1 MSETYADDMYARGGQ
16 ENTTAGGIILMVAG
30 FVATIL
36 VIAGLIYAT
45 GAHARNKTALALNDC
60 TPSQSPSGLPCNTQ
74 QMVLSQYQGIVT
86 PVGKQLNADMV
97 AYRANER
104 RNLAAAEAA
113 LTSEVTTEQA
123 LDNSLAAVAYTPQN
137 YANTI
142 NLITIAFDT
151 GVSTPSAA
159 ILLTPQTTVMADA
172 LTRAN
177 QALAKLTA
185 EQAKSTT
192 LTQLRSFNDRVA
204 AANATVLA
212 DVNAIHEALEV
223 PPTAA
228 QEP

>member
-1 MSETYADDMYARGGQ
+1 MSETYADDLYGGGE
-16 ENTTAGGIILMVAG
+16 ENTTAGGIILVVAG
-30 FVATIL
+30 LVATIL

-60 TPSQSPSGLPCNTQ
+60 TPSLSPSGLPCNTQ
-74 QMVLSQYQGIVT
+74 AMVLSQYQGIVT

-137 YANTI
+137 YANAI

-151 GVSTPSAA
+151 GVNTPSAA
-159 ILLTPQTTVMADA
+159 ILLTPQTTAMGDA
-172 LTRAN
+172 LIRAN

-192 LTQLRSFNDRVA
+192 LTQLHSFNDRVV

-212 DVNAIHEALEV
+212 DVNAIHQALEV